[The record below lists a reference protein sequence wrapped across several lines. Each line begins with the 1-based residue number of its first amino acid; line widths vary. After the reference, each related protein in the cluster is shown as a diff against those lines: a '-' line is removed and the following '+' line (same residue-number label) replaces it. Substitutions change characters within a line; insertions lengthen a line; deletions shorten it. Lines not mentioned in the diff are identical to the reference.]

1 MLRSRLYQRYF
12 SFSPLTRADIWSN
25 SFENPIYKGIVTSET
40 SCLQRGTN
48 TRDLSRSLNSA
59 SVVGLPLQLDY
70 RYYIPLPLVNSQL
83 PIKRVTK
90 KRGSMALLDQQLLR
104 SLYIRILGGRKSLNN
119 IELSVPYRGRN
130 FFLPL
135 FHSREM
141 EIER

>member
-1 MLRSRLYQRYF
+1 MLRSLTRLCHEPLPNDTFPF

-59 SVVGLPLQLDY
+59 SVVGLPLDY

-90 KRGSMALLDQQLLR
+90 RRGSISLCSISNSLDH
-104 SLYIRILGGRKSLNN
+104 YIFESSEGKKKL
-119 IELSVPYRGRN
+119 E
-130 FFLPL
+130 
-135 FHSREM
+135 
-141 EIER
+141 